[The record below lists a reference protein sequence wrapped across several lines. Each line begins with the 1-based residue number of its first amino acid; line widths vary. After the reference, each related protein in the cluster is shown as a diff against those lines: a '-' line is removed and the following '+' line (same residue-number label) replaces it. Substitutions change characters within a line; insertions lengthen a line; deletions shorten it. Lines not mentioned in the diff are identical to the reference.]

1 MPANTIITVRKGSFS
16 AWVSANPVLASGE
29 LGFDTTNNILK
40 IGNGTSDWNSL
51 SNHRH
56 SSADITNFNSSVSG
70 LLPVKDIVASSGI
83 NIFSVSGIYTISSP
97 EEVVEYLTAAQ
108 FPSSGNTSLLYIA
121 TDDSRVY
128 RWTGFQ
134 YVEIGPTA
142 FVPLSSGNFSTLQV
156 NGTGVVASS
165 GGNSGYLSKFT
176 ASNTIDDSIIYQSSG
191 NIGINT
197 TNPIMNL
204 HVAGSGYI
212 SNALG
217 INLSNIQNNFVL
229 DVNGNVAFRNAAV
242 YTNGSIIEYGN
253 QRFQLNA
260 GAGSSAHSWVSVGNG
275 RFGVG
280 TTNPQTLIHASGLA
294 TGVGSLFRLQ
304 NGSSSNNTYFET
316 RIGTPGN
323 FDNYIFFNRNGTNF
337 FGATNTSQLYLP
349 NHTQVASN
357 RQIIAE
363 SNANAVLNLYNASAQ
378 TELGYVSGN
387 ALRFLRSYVEVARF
401 DGSGN
406 FGIGTSTP
414 SGRLDVRGNIYASGS
429 LGINNPAPSSV
440 LDVIGESRMQGIL
453 YFNQNN
459 TDANDSSRNRCKIER
474 VSGQNLTL
482 TGGSNTIQLAG
493 DGGKILIR
501 SSTVG
506 TEIGGDGAN
515 TYVSFH
521 PGSNVEKARITP
533 AGSLGIGTSTPS
545 GQLHVLGTGIISSRL
560 GIGTNNPSVPLEVAG
575 NAFIDG
581 NLVFDSFTESVVTI
595 GNSSSGVVLN
605 IGSGTVQTCTL
616 TNNCVFTMPATI
628 AGKSFTM
635 FLNTGS
641 GNYTANF
648 SGVLWSDSA
657 PPTITTTS
665 SKVDI
670 LSFISDGTY
679 WYGSYSQNYG

>member
-1 MPANTIITVRKGSFS
+1 MPANTIITVRKGSSS

-197 TNPIMNL
+197 TNP
-204 HVAGSGYI
+204 SY
-212 SNALG
+212 
-217 INLSNIQNNFVL
+217 QL
-229 DVNGNVAFRNAAV
+229 DVS
-242 YTNGSIIEYGN
+242 GSIRTLRSDANEFLYYERPG
-253 QRFQLNA
+253 
-260 GAGSSAHSWVSVGNG
+260 VGNG
-275 RFGVG
+275 
-280 TTNPQTLIHASGLA
+280 GLA
-294 TGVGSLFRLQ
+294 IS
-304 NGSSSNNTYFET
+304 
-316 RIGTPGN
+316 
-323 FDNYIFFNRNGTNF
+323 
-337 FGATNTSQLYLP
+337 
-349 NHTQVASN
+349 
-357 RQIIAE
+357 
-363 SNANAVLNLYNASAQ
+363 ASA
-378 TELGYVSGN
+378 TTFRSSLPYRFIVGANEHVRIDSSGN
-387 ALRFLRSYVEVARF
+387 V
-401 DGSGN
+401 
-406 FGIGTSTP
+406 GIGTTTP
-414 SGRLDVRGNIYASGS
+414 SGRLDVRGNVYTSGN

-545 GQLHVLGTGIISSRL
+545 GQLHIVGTGIISSRL

-616 TNNCVFTMPATI
+616 TNNCTFTMPATT

-641 GNYTANF
+641 GNYTASF
-648 SGVLWSDSA
+648 SGVLWNDSA
-657 PPTITTTS
+657 PPTITTTP